1 MYQKIIKVV
10 SHRKVKPKSVTC
22 YRNESNPQRCL
33 VRLFQIYLGHRPAQ
47 CDDAFYLTPLR
58 KPKGV
63 IWYSKMPVGH
73 NTLSKTVSRLCKDG
87 GIAGYKTNH
96 SLRMTAATRL
106 FHSGV
111 DEQLIMSHTGH
122 RSVDGVRTYKRE
134 TAVQKRSISQ
144 VLNSASNGQ
153 PTLYQ
158 AEVTKKVKLSEASE
172 NTSSSE
178 YNIRADQVVATSSA
192 AGIATFNFSGC
203 SSITINYLK
212 D

>member
-1 MYQKIIKVV
+1 M
-10 SHRKVKPKSVTC
+10 
-22 YRNESNPQRCL
+22 
-33 VRLFQIYLGHRPAQ
+33 
-47 CDDAFYLTPLR
+47 TPLR

-63 IWYSKMPVGH
+63 IWYSKVPVGH
-73 NTLSKTVSRLCKDG
+73 NTLSKTVSYLCKDG
-87 GIAGYKTNH
+87 GISGYKTNY
-96 SLRMTAATRL
+96 SLCVTAARRL

-134 TAVQKRSISQ
+134 TAVQKRSVSD

-153 PTLYQ
+153 PALYL
-158 AEVTKKVKLSEASE
+158 AEVTKKVKLSED

-178 YNIRADQVVATSSA
+178 YNIRANQAVATNNT
-192 AGIATFNFSGC
+192 AGTATVTFNFSGC
-203 SSITINYLK
+203 FSITINYLK